1 MSVCPVWLVAC
12 LFLNLLYVFF
22 TFELHSHNLV
32 FCLPSLQDQIMEVGG
47 SRMKQQQAQVDKVS
61 REIDGSNE
69 AITKAN
75 VAIKT
80 AER

>member
-1 MSVCPVWLVAC
+1 
-12 LFLNLLYVFF
+12 
-22 TFELHSHNLV
+22 
-32 FCLPSLQDQIMEVGG
+32 MEVGG
-47 SRMKQQQAQVDKVS
+47 SRMQQQQAQVDKVS
-61 REIDGSNE
+61 CEIDGSNE